1 MITASVTDTQ
11 DGDDLPE
18 PDIQREHPVRMHI
31 SDTVHKILARYEG
44 EPAEIKLNLAR
55 ILMHGRVGGSGRL
68 IILPVDQGIEHGPA
82 RSFAANPA
90 AYDPHYHFRLAIDA
104 GLSAFAAP
112 AGMLAAGADSFA
124 GQIPTILKLNAAN
137 SLTVIKDQAVVAT
150 VDDAVRLNC
159 AAVGFT
165 LYPGSDAFIDQAE
178 ELRIVGQEARAAGLP
193 LLVWS
198 YPRGGLISEQG
209 ETALDIIAY
218 AAHIAVALGAHIV
231 KVKLPSEHI
240 EQDAARPAYAD
251 RQWSDPVERIRHVV
265 QAVFSGRR
273 LVLFSGGAARDAES
287 LYRDARAIRD
297 GGGSGSIIGRNS
309 FQRPRSE
316 ALAMLDEVVR
326 IYSGT
331 G

>member
-44 EPAEIKLNLAR
+44 ESAEIKLNLAR

-112 AGMLAAGADSFA
+112 AGLLAAGADSFA

-240 EQDAARPAYAD
+240 EQDASRPAYAD

-265 QAVFSGRR
+265 QAAFSGRR